1 MLKQDTE
8 EKSQFLINQEKI
20 MQARAQQDR
29 DIEERKKYT
38 LTPAVAEIGPKIDP
52 NKTVITR
59 QNLETGET
67 THRVVAAVPTPTQRF
82 AKLAPLTVDEIKE
95 QGQRRV

>member
-29 DIEERKKYT
+29 DIEERQN
-38 LTPAVAEIGPKIDP
+38 TP
-52 NKTVITR
+52 
-59 QNLETGET
+59 
-67 THRVVAAVPTPTQRF
+67 
-82 AKLAPLTVDEIKE
+82 
-95 QGQRRV
+95 

>member
-1 MLKQDTE
+1 MAQ
-8 EKSQFLINQEKI
+8 
-20 MQARAQQDR
+20 RAQQDR
-29 DIEERKKYT
+29 SIEERSKYS
-38 LTPAVAEIGPKIDP
+38 LTPVVQESPAIDP

-67 THRVVAAVPTPTQRF
+67 TRRVVEAVPTPTQRF